1 MASEPET
8 LGFGLE
14 LLRGEIEYRKE
25 NLKRNSIPWVWSFP
39 STFHLGD
46 KLSGRSHILIVE
58 DEFLLAS
65 DLAQALE
72 SAGYKVVGP
81 APSVDIALKTI
92 DASQPD
98 AAVLDIQLSDGK
110 SFPVARRLLELGLPF
125 VFLTGITKS
134 DIPPDLADWPL
145 VSKLEPQ
152 REVLDALRAMIA
164 KPRLGHGA

>member
-14 LLRGEIEYRKE
+14 LLRGEIEYWKE

-72 SAGYKVVGP
+72 SALRNTADRYRHRR
-81 APSVDIALKTI
+81 I
-92 DASQPD
+92 DPRGHFPPVRRFD
-98 AAVLDIQLSDGK
+98 K
-110 SFPVARRLLELGLPF
+110 SIESMPLGSRRLHRDRGFLE
-125 VFLTGITKS
+125 
-134 DIPPDLADWPL
+134 DLRVKRWPL
-145 VSKLEPQ
+145 Q
-152 REVLDALRAMIA
+152 HDQ
-164 KPRLGHGA
+164 